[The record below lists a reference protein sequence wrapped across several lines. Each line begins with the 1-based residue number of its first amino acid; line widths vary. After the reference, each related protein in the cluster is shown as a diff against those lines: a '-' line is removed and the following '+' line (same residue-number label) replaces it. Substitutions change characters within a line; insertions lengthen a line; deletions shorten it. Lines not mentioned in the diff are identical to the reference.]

1 MPRLYQRIDFGP
13 GLGVAVFPAIEAEKA
28 APEADPNS
36 VFDPLLAFTPRP
48 APACKAVQGEDNGVL
63 DGVFSPVQ
71 AFFAPR
77 G

>member
-1 MPRLYQRIDFGP
+1 MTKRLQAIDFGP
-13 GLGVAVFPAIEAEKA
+13 HGVAVFPAVDVAKEVEH
-28 APEADPNS
+28 DPNA
-36 VFDPLLAFTPRP
+36 VFDPLLAFKSRPRP
-48 APACKAVQGEDNGVL
+48 AAKAVQGDENGVL